1 MTADKE
7 GSMQAIINRS
17 ICPLYDEAAA
27 CAANPGEACVT
38 DEALLGMTVEIT
50 GEADELGRL
59 PIKTFYGYPGRVQAQ
74 DLVQGKAAE
83 SFMALPQKVVLHKN
97 FVDVLAE
104 PKVQGAYV
112 MTGIPRGA
120 RLAICGEAAD
130 GWQPVQLPDGRKGY
144 VCESAL
150 DTPSQ
155 TPCAENHR
163 ALRKAL
169 TAAAR
174 LYAGTQYRW
183 GGKTPM
189 GIDCSGLCSM
199 AYLLCGIVIWRDA
212 HIKEGYPIHEIPLSE
227 IRAGDL
233 LYFPGHVAMYLGGGE
248 YIHSTGRA
256 GDNGVTIN
264 SLYPEAPNYR
274 ADLPG
279 QITAVGSYF

>member
-38 DEALLGMTVEIT
+38 DEALLGMPVEIT

-74 DLVQGKAAE
+74 DLVQGEAAA

-97 FVDVLAE
+97 FVDVLTE

-120 RLAICGEAAD
+120 RLAICDEAAD

-150 DTPSQ
+150 DTLWQ

-163 ALRKAL
+163 ELRKAL

-212 HIKEGYPIHEIPLSE
+212 HIKEGYSIHEIPLSE

>member
-1 MTADKE
+1 
-7 GSMQAIINRS
+7 MQAIINRS
-17 ICPLYDEAAA
+17 ICPLYEEADTYAA
-27 CAANPGEACVT
+27 TPQEACVT
-38 DEALLGMTVEIT
+38 DEALLGMPVEIT
-50 GEADELGRL
+50 GDADALGRL
-59 PIKTFYGYPGRVQAQ
+59 PVKTFYGYTGRVEA
-74 DLVQGKAAE
+74 DALVQGDAARA
-83 SFMALPQKVVLHKN
+83 FMELPQKIVLHKN
-97 FVDVLAE
+97 FVDVLSQ

-112 MTGIPRGA
+112 MTGVPRGG
-120 RLAICGEAAD
+120 RLAVCGEPED
-130 GWQPVQLPDGRKGY
+130 GWQKVQLPDSRQGY
-144 VCESAL
+144 VCASAL
-150 DTPSQ
+150 DTLWQ
-155 TPCAENHR
+155 APCAQTHR
-163 ALRKAL
+163 DLRKAL

-212 HIKEGYPIHEIPLSE
+212 QIKEGYPIHEIPLSE

-264 SLYPEAPNYR
+264 SLYPEAANYR